1 MSVQYRLQRL
11 ADALPEN
18 GSVTF
23 TRNDLIRLAKANDG
37 NGEAAKEP
45 HADYTVAQVAKMFE
59 RSPQTVRD
67 WIKAGRLRGYRL
79 NDREYRIT
87 ASALREFQE
96 EQRNGASHAE
106 RLGEADLG
114 AWREVTPR

>member
-1 MSVQYRLQRL
+1 M
-11 ADALPEN
+11 
-18 GSVTF
+18 
-23 TRNDLIRLAKANDG
+23 
-37 NGEAAKEP
+37 
-45 HADYTVAQVAKMFE
+45 AQVVEMFE

-96 EQRNGASHAE
+96 EQRNRASPWNRAE
-106 RLGEADLG
+106 EANLG
-114 AWREVTPR
+114 AWRDIVPR

>member
-1 MSVQYRLQRL
+1 MDVQDRLQRL
-11 ADALPEN
+11 AEALPET
-18 GSVTF
+18 GSVIL
-23 TRNDLIRLAKANDG
+23 TRADLLELA
-37 NGEAAKEP
+37 EADESKDASAESL
-45 HADYTVAQVAKMFE
+45 ADFTVAQVAEMFE

-96 EQRNGASHAE
+96 EQRNGASHGDRAE
-106 RLGEADLG
+106 EADLG
-114 AWREVTPR
+114 AWRDIVAR